1 MANAQTEHYGLN
13 QWSPGDPVL
22 REEFNQDNA
31 KIEEILCELEAQQ
44 PMVRLKHEVLQTAA
58 KSYRLD
64 LTSVNPGDFSGLRFL
79 IRSTSGGGGWIGLQ
93 LNGLT
98 DNYEYTSTG
107 MLNPDTMDAVP
118 VASVGTFLSWV
129 ELRPLGSW
137 TVFTS
142 DAVTVSGSRVEAA
155 WRRGIHRE
163 LSYDEIQTVDLVN
176 LNSSETVL
184 LGTGTEITLFGLQE

>member
-13 QWSPGDPVL
+13 QWSPEDPVL
-22 REEFNQDNA
+22 REEFNQDNT
-31 KIEEILCELEAQQ
+31 KIEEMLYKLEAQQ
-44 PMVRLKHEVLQTAA
+44 PMVCLKHEVLQTAA
-58 KSYRLD
+58 KSYRLNV
-64 LTSVNPGDFSGLRFL
+64 SGINSGDFSGLRFL
-79 IRSTSGGGGWIGLQ
+79 IRGTTDCGGWIGLQ

-107 MLNPDTMDAVP
+107 MLNPDTMEAVP

-129 ELRPLGSW
+129 ELRPLGTW
-137 TVFTS
+137 TVFNS
-142 DAVTVSGSRVEAA
+142 DSVSISSSRVGGSW
-155 WRRGIHRE
+155 WRGVHRE

-184 LGTGTEITLFGLQE
+184 LGAGTEITLFGLQG